1 MNHDLNTGAYA
12 AAVVED
18 SIADNGVRLTTLQL
32 TYPRYI
38 HAEGKTHRIISQ
50 TDEEYTV
57 LTQDECL
64 MDDPMLSRNA
74 SSSRA
79 IPVTK
84 LIDRSLANMVEP
96 LYYGLNQ
103 PGMQAQ
109 EVCLEGDALDEA
121 RVIWRQMAEFC
132 AKGSKRLSE
141 LGLHKQW
148 ANRPTEWFGTIS
160 VVVTATEWDNFFELR
175 DHTAA
180 QPEIRYLAGM
190 MRQAL
195 DDSTPTLRKRDRED
209 QAAWHLP
216 YCTPVDRILLPL
228 VDLRRISAARCA
240 RVSYL
245 NHDQSL
251 PSVDKDIQLYTDL
264 VGSRPLHASPVEHQA
279 YPLPLASQWSK
290 NFRGWRQHRE
300 IVEIEMAGA

>member
-12 AAVVED
+12 VAVVED

-38 HAEGKTHRIISQ
+38 HAEVMTHR
-50 TDEEYTV
+50 V
-57 LTQDECL
+57 F
-64 MDDPMLSRNA
+64 SRNA

-79 IPVTK
+79 IPVAK
-84 LIDRSLANMVEP
+84 LVDRSLANMVEP
-96 LYYGLNQ
+96 LYYGQNQ
-103 PGMQAQ
+103 AGMQAMEVGLSGAELAAARRIWRRMA
-109 EVCLEGDALDEA
+109 EVCAEG
-121 RVIWRQMAEFC
+121 
-132 AKGSKRLSE
+132 AKDLAK

-180 QPEIRYLAGM
+180 QPEIRFLAGM

-216 YCTPVDRILLPL
+216 YCTPVDRIILPL

-251 PSVDKDIQLYTDL
+251 PNVDKDVQLYMDL

-279 YPLPLASQWSK
+279 YPLPLETQWSK

-300 IVEIEMAGA
+300 IVEIEIAEREAAAV